1 MRRLIKPARL
11 GSTAIETLKI
21 NPKSRD
27 DIENV
32 LRGLQHLYV
41 NRQRDLQR
49 IFDEEFFADVDWHN
63 GRPGTACRSILV
75 IGVLKQ
81 GTDCDFDR
89 LQSLAD
95 NHALIRA
102 MLGHD
107 DVFDC
112 GGYEMQTL
120 VDDVSLLTPR
130 MLARVGKLLAASG
143 HEVAGKKPGAALR
156 GRVDSF
162 CVETDVHFP
171 TDVNLLM
178 DAVRRMVRETAR
190 RSRLAAERA
199 SAGRAA
205 AAVSRRPRAAAA
217 DRDARQGVSHMNQ
230 SKDNSIR
237 SYPQG
242 LLGARLWKTFIS
254 PLIRSRAILSR
265 VPLAGGCRQGEAG
278 AKAPA
283 RPGWADSFL
292 VHGTVP
298 QHGRPGLPVPAS

>member
-11 GSTAIETLKI
+11 GSLAIETLKTD
-21 NPKSRD
+21 PKSRD

-41 NRQRDLQR
+41 NCQRDLER
-49 IFDEEFFADVDWHN
+49 IFDEEFFADVDWNN
-63 GRPGTACRSILV
+63 GRPGMDCWSILV

-89 LQSLAD
+89 LRSLVN
-95 NHALIRA
+95 NHELVRA

-112 GGYEMQTL
+112 GEYEMQTL

-130 MLARVGKLLAASG
+130 MAARVSKPLAASG

-171 TDVNLLM
+171 TDVNLLL
-178 DAVRRMVRETAR
+178 DAVRCMVRETAR
-190 RSRLAAERA
+190 EACRRGVPGQRQSEHLQAGLRRRQTEKRVREYLRFCRRLVAKTAETFSALAAAGA
-199 SAGRAA
+199 SA
-205 AAVSRRPRAAAA
+205 
-217 DRDARQGVSHMNQ
+217 
-230 SKDNSIR
+230 SK
-237 SYPQG
+237 
-242 LLGARLWKTFIS
+242 LC
-254 PLIRSRAILSR
+254 LI
-265 VPLAGGCRQGEAG
+265 
-278 AKAPA
+278 
-283 RPGWADSFL
+283 DS
-292 VHGTVP
+292 
-298 QHGRPGLPVPAS
+298 

>member
-1 MRRLIKPARL
+1 MRRLIKPASL

-21 NPKSRD
+21 SLKSRD

-49 IFDEEFFADVDWHN
+49 IFDEEFFVDVDQPN
-63 GRPGTACRSILV
+63 GRPGTACQPILV

-81 GTDCDFDR
+81 GTDCDFYR
-89 LQSLAD
+89 LRSLVN
-95 NHALIRA
+95 NHKLVRA

-112 GGYEMQTL
+112 GEYEMQTL

-130 MLARVGKLLAASG
+130 MPVRVSKLPAASG

-190 RSRLAAERA
+190 EACRRGVPDWRQSEHPQAALRRRFHGVRTRRRLRRA
-199 SAGRAA
+199 HQAC
-205 AAVSRRPRAAAA
+205 V
-217 DRDARQGVSHMNQ
+217 
-230 SKDNSIR
+230 
-237 SYPQG
+237 
-242 LLGARLWKTFIS
+242 
-254 PLIRSRAILSR
+254 
-265 VPLAGGCRQGEAG
+265 
-278 AKAPA
+278 
-283 RPGWADSFL
+283 
-292 VHGTVP
+292 
-298 QHGRPGLPVPAS
+298 

>member
-11 GSTAIETLKI
+11 GSTAIETLKTD
-21 NPKSRD
+21 PKSRD

-32 LRGLQHLYV
+32 LKGLQHLYV
-41 NRQRDLQR
+41 NRQRGLQR
-49 IFDEEFFADVDWHN
+49 IFDEEFFADVDQPD
-63 GRPGTACRSILV
+63 GRPGTACQPILV

-120 VDDVSLLTPR
+120 VDNISLLTSR
-130 MLARVGKLLAASG
+130 MPARVGKLLTESG
-143 HEVAGKKPGAALR
+143 HEVAGKKPGTALR

-178 DAVRRMVRETAR
+178 DAVRRMVREACR
-190 RSRLAAERA
+190 RGIPGWRQSAHLQAALR
-199 SAGRAA
+199 R
-205 AAVSRRPRAAAA
+205 RRPRRASGNICAFAAASSRRRLSLFLA
-217 DRDARQGVSHMNQ
+217 
-230 SKDNSIR
+230 SI
-237 SYPQG
+237 PNG
-242 LLGARLWKTFIS
+242 
-254 PLIRSRAILSR
+254 
-265 VPLAGGCRQGEAG
+265 
-278 AKAPA
+278 
-283 RPGWADSFL
+283 
-292 VHGTVP
+292 HN
-298 QHGRPGLPVPAS
+298 

>member
-63 GRPGTACRSILV
+63 GRPGMDCWSILV

-81 GTDCDFDR
+81 GINCDFDR
-89 LQSLAD
+89 LQSLVD

-120 VDDVSLLTPR
+120 VDNVSLLTPR

-143 HEVAGKKPGAALR
+143 HEVAGKKPSAALR

-178 DAVRRMVRETAR
+178 DAVRCMVRETAR
-190 RSRLAAERA
+190 EAC
-199 SAGRAA
+199 
-205 AAVSRRPRAAAA
+205 RR
-217 DRDARQGVSHMNQ
+217 GV
-230 SKDNSIR
+230 
-237 SYPQG
+237 
-242 LLGARLWKTFIS
+242 
-254 PLIRSRAILSR
+254 
-265 VPLAGGCRQGEAG
+265 
-278 AKAPA
+278 
-283 RPGWADSFL
+283 PGWRQSAHLQAGLRRRF
-292 VHGTVP
+292 HGVRTRRRQTETRV
-298 QHGRPGLPVPAS
+298 REYLI